1 MQNSRHVIKLPARIR
16 TPVVCVQGK
25 GVITTPQANEPT
37 SVDGEID
44 KAISKITKITR
55 SYHSTWGVWLHVG
68 STEWPEYFVFQGG
81 YSFMLVTATVVLIK
95 LSFSHTITKNR
106 FMLLT
111 ATVVLTK
118 LKYTHLHLLRF
129 TLLTATV
136 ELTNLSCSPTF
147 AYNRFM
153 LLTATIALTK
163 LS

>member
-1 MQNSRHVIKLPARIR
+1 MQNSRHVVKLPARIR

-25 GVITTPQANEPT
+25 GVITTPRANEPT

-44 KAISKITKITR
+44 KAISKVTKITR

-81 YSFMLVTATVVLIK
+81 YSLVLIK
-95 LSFSHTITKNR
+95 LSFSHTFTKNR

-118 LKYTHLHLLRF
+118 PKYTHLHLLRF

-147 AYNRFM
+147 VYNRFM